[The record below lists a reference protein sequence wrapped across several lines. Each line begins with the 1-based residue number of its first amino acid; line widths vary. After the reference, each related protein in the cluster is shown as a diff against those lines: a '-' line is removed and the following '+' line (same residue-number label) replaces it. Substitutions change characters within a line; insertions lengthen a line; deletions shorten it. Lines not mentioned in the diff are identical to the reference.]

1 MRILDMTTFVALAR
15 HRHFGRA
22 AQELHTTQ
30 PAISIRLAAMEQE
43 FGCKLMHRTGRD
55 FALTPAGERVL
66 ETFREILADYDGLK
80 HELADAPSMGSKV
93 LRVGAID
100 SVSSTW
106 LTPFV
111 ESLHATFPTLKI
123 EITVEGTKS
132 LVGGLTKGELDVIF
146 AVDPAI
152 GDGFRSFSSCVLQM
166 TWAGS
171 PRIIDP
177 DRVYS
182 VDDLAQMPIIT
193 FAKDTPPYRMIAPY
207 FQDEQVLA
215 GKLTSSNSLYAII
228 NLLID
233 GFGVGAIPTVTI
245 KRELKMGLLHP
256 IRVSKRFPAMPI
268 IASYQADSQVEL
280 MRRVVEQ
287 ARQSAAQFCA
297 TVDPSMAWVD

>member
-1 MRILDMTTFVALAR
+1 
-15 HRHFGRA
+15 
-22 AQELHTTQ
+22 
-30 PAISIRLAAMEQE
+30 
-43 FGCKLMHRTGRD
+43 
-55 FALTPAGERVL
+55 
-66 ETFREILADYDGLK
+66 
-80 HELADAPSMGSKV
+80 MGSKV
-93 LRVGAID
+93 VRVGAID

-111 ESLHATFPTLKI
+111 ESLHNTFPTLKI

-132 LVGGLTKGELDVIF
+132 LIGGLTKGELDVIF

-280 MRRVVEQ
+280 MRRVIDQ